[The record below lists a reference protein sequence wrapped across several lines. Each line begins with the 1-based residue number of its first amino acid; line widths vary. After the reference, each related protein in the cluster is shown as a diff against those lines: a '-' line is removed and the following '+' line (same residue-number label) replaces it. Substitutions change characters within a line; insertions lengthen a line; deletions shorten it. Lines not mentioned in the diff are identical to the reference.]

1 MNLIK
6 KHLNKIII
14 GIALVFISTF
24 GYNYISDQS
33 GGNSALDEK
42 IISESM
48 NEEAGE
54 IIKTLNELGK
64 ITIDASF
71 FTEDLAIG
79 NSNLVSF
86 VDLVDFTQ
94 TKIPNK
100 MVGKVNPFVFNNISG
115 NNQNIPKK
123 TETETETE
131 IETGDGGEI
140 VI

>member
-1 MNLIK
+1 MNLVK

-14 GIALVFISTF
+14 GIALVFIGTF

-33 GGNSALDEK
+33 DGNSAFDEK

-54 IIKTLNELGK
+54 ILKTLNELGK

-71 FTEDLAIG
+71 FDKDLTMG

-100 MVGKVNPFVFNNISG
+100 VVGKVNPFIFNNSS
-115 NNQNIPKK
+115 NSSQSTQK
-123 TETETETE
+123 ELE
-131 IETGDGGEI
+131 IEIEDGGSEI
-140 VI
+140 VV